1 MFSISQLDLNATP
14 QVIPL
19 VGGASGSLNVYL
31 KFTAAPSA
39 GTASVEYQRPGTSA
53 WLFLQG
59 CQVASITTGA
69 LSGKID
75 GGVSALRVTFAG
87 LTGGTSPV
95 LAVSES
101 ETASPPKDL
110 LTDGGFGAN
119 RRIRV
124 DSGQTGFFSRKM
136 WRLSHEFT
144 GLDAT
149 PLVLKVVVPVN
160 FIIHYQ
166 QLTVDEGGIGLRAY
180 RSTQGTEGGSFSTA
194 IPMYSVNFM
203 NEQPAYVF
211 QATVTTGGTFTPAA
225 PPTGVSVETI
235 RVRSANATAQQ
246 STVGGNSF
254 GERGLLFDTYY
265 LELAKLAGVS
275 GASSGV
281 FTLIVEER
289 PAIT

>member
-1 MFSISQLDLNATP
+1 MFAIFSLDLNATP
-14 QVIPL
+14 QVLPL
-19 VGGASGSLNVYL
+19 VGGATGSLNIYL
-31 KFTAAPSA
+31 KFSDAPSA
-39 GTASVEYQRPGTSA
+39 GTVSIEYQRPGTSV
-53 WLFLQG
+53 WVFLQG
-59 CQVASITTGA
+59 CQAASITTGI
-69 LSGKID
+69 LNGKID
-75 GGVSALRVTFAG
+75 SGVSALRVTFSG
-87 LTGGTSPV
+87 LTGGTVPI

-101 ETASPPKDL
+101 ETAAPPKDL

-124 DSGQTGFFSRKM
+124 DSGQTGFFARKM
-136 WRLSHEFT
+136 WRISHEFT
-144 GLDAT
+144 ALDAT
-149 PLVLKVVVPVN
+149 PLVIKVVVPVN

-180 RSTQGTEGGSFSTA
+180 RAAQGTEGGSFSA
-194 IPMYSVNFM
+194 SIPIYSVNFM

-265 LELAKLAGVS
+265 LVLSKLAGVS

-289 PAIT
+289 PVIT

>member
-1 MFSISQLDLNATP
+1 MFEIFPLSLSATP
-14 QVIPL
+14 QVLPL
-19 VGGASGSLNVYL
+19 VGGMAGSLNVYL
-31 KFTAAPSA
+31 KFSVSPSA
-39 GTASVEYQRPGTSA
+39 GTASIEFQRPGTSA
-53 WLFLQG
+53 WVALQG
-59 CQVASITTGA
+59 CQSASITTGA
-69 LSGKID
+69 LNGKID

-87 LTGGTSPV
+87 LTGGASPV

-101 ETASPPKDL
+101 ETAVPPKDL
-110 LTDGGFGAN
+110 LTDGGFGVN

-124 DSGQTGFFSRKM
+124 DPGQTGFFARKM

-144 GLDAT
+144 ALDAT

-160 FIIHYQ
+160 FIIHHQ

-180 RSTQGTEGGSFSTA
+180 RSVQGTEGGTFNVA
-194 IPMYSVNFM
+194 VPMYSVNFM

-211 QATVTTGGTFTPAA
+211 QATVITGGTFTPVALPEGAA
-225 PPTGVSVETI
+225 VETI

-246 STVGGNSF
+246 TTVGANSF

-265 LELAKLAGVS
+265 LVLSKLAGVS